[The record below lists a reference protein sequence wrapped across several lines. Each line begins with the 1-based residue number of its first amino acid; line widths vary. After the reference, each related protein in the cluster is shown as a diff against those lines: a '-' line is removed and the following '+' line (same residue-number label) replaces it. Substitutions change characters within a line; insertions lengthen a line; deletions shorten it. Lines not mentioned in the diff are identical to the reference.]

1 MKIVQEISS
10 PELQNGMIIAKD
22 LVVNNSVLLTKGT
35 EISENLAEKIKL
47 NFPLIRLVI
56 YTETNPS
63 NSILFETRNSVKK
76 IKIEESFNRMSS
88 VAENIFH
95 SIRESDKFNMS
106 EVREICDGVMDE
118 LNETGLVIKNIIGE
132 REENLYLTRHCVNV
146 AAISSLIGKWLDLT
160 KKEIVFLTYSALL
173 HDIGKAKINQNILNK
188 KTKLSNEEIN
198 QCHSHSVLGYEIAKK
213 IPYIDQ
219 SILFGILFHHERE
232 DGSGYPLKVKGSQIP
247 KFAKIIAIADIFDAM
262 TSNRVY
268 KNKECAL
275 VVLEEIKAEIFGKL
289 DPNIGTIFIS
299 NILNY
304 YIGEMVVLND
314 GRIGKIV
321 KIDLNSITKPWISI
335 DEEVINL
342 MSNSTLK
349 IIDIL

>member
-10 PELQNGMIIAKD
+10 RDLKNGMIIAKD
-22 LVVNNSVLLTKGT
+22 LIVNNSVLLTKGT

-56 YTETNPS
+56 YTETNPT
-63 NSILFETRNSVKK
+63 NLALFESRNSVKT

-88 VAENIFH
+88 IAENIFH

-118 LNETGLVIKNIIGE
+118 LNETGLVIRNIIDE
-132 REENLYLTRHCVNV
+132 RDEDIYLTRHCVNV
-146 AAISSLIGKWLDLT
+146 AAISSLIGKWLDLN
-160 KKEIVFLTYSALL
+160 KKELVFLTYSALL
-173 HDIGKAKINQNILNK
+173 HDIGKAKVNPNILNK
-188 KTKLSNEEIN
+188 KSKLNNEEMN
-198 QCHSHSVLGYEIAKK
+198 LCHSHSALGYEIAKK

-275 VVLEEIKAEIFGKL
+275 VVLDEIKTEIFGKL
-289 DPNIGTIFIS
+289 DPTIGTIFIN

-304 YIGEMVVLND
+304 YIGELVVLND
-314 GRIGKIV
+314 GRIGKIL

-335 DEEVINL
+335 NDEVINL
-342 MSNSTLK
+342 MSNSALN
-349 IIDIL
+349 IVDIL